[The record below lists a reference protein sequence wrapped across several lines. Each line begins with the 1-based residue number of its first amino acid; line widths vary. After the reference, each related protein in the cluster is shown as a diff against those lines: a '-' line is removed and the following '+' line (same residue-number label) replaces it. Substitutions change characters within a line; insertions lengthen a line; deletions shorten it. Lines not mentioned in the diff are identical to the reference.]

1 MNVTDPNVASP
12 SASPE
17 LKDTPSEVTSPSAVT
32 PSTAM
37 AEEQKIK
44 EIAYHTKEL
53 IRLIGENP
61 DRHGLLRTPERVAK
75 AQLFLTQGYEQN
87 PVELIKSAIFQENF
101 DEMVMIRNIEFS
113 SMCEHHMVPFF
124 GRVHIAYYPDN
135 KLVGLSKLPRA
146 VDALARRLQIQERL
160 TTQLRDAIEEALNPR
175 GVAIAIEATHMC
187 MVMRGVQ
194 KQGALTVTRAFSGL
208 FEEESRRAEFLNA
221 IRE

>member
-1 MNVTDPNVASP
+1 MRQKNIAKPQRGISLAG
-12 SASPE
+12 
-17 LKDTPSEVTSPSAVT
+17 
-32 PSTAM
+32 
-37 AEEQKIK
+37 KIK
-44 EIAYHTKEL
+44 RAAKFRE
-53 IRLIGENP
+53 
-61 DRHGLLRTPERVAK
+61 GLYLKQHRRDK
-75 AQLFLTQGYEQN
+75 
-87 PVELIKSAIFQENF
+87 ENF

-175 GVAIAIEATHMC
+175 GVAIALEATHMC